1 MYSYPKLIENRLYCQ
16 RSKVPLHEGTNGMEM
31 IEIATLPAVV
41 EWEMKMNAHN
51 L

>member
-1 MYSYPKLIENRLYCQ
+1 
-16 RSKVPLHEGTNGMEM
+16 MEM

-51 L
+51 YEWVSNSMNGTM